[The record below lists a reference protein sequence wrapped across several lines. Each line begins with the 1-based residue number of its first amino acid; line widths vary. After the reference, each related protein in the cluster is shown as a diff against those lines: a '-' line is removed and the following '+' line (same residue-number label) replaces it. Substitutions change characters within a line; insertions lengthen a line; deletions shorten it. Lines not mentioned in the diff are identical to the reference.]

1 MIKNMKQSV
10 IVIGS
15 GITGVSCAEELRRSG
30 ANVTLIDRAKAG
42 DPTQTSFGNA
52 GILAREGIMPIANP
66 SMLKMIPQILLSPNS
81 PVYLKWSYL
90 AKFSPWALQ
99 FIMNGTR
106 PKALPII
113 LALNELIYDTV
124 ENHIQLS
131 KNTGAARFIEKGDMT
146 LLFRNRKQFSSDK
159 FANQTRRNLGITW
172 EELSRDKLLDRDPHI
187 SKLYQ
192 FGLAYKNHGWITNP
206 AAYVSSLAKHFQ
218 ENGGKI
224 LIGEVSKIN
233 GNNVELKGGIILKAE
248 NIVLATGAWSKNLA
262 SQLGHNIPLQAE
274 RGYHLSLKNASHMP
288 PNTYLITDKK
298 FGLTP
303 MDGFLRCAGQSE
315 FAPLEM
321 PPNPKAI
328 KNLRKF
334 LFRLYPKLEYET
346 ETIWQGTRPTL
357 PDSLPVIG
365 RSSKNT
371 SVIFAFGGQHLGLTM
386 GPKIGK
392 MVRDIIFERQSNVNM
407 TPYSSDRFDYFKY
420 HTI

>member
-30 ANVTLIDRAKAG
+30 AKVTLIDRVKAG
-42 DPTQTSFGNA
+42 DPSQTSFGNA

-66 SMLKMIPQILLSPNS
+66 SMLKMIPQILLSPSS

-90 AKFSPWALQ
+90 AKFSPWALK

-131 KNTGAARFIEKGDMT
+131 KNTDAARFIEKGDMT
-146 LLFRNRKQFSSDK
+146 LLYRNRKQFSSDK
-159 FANQTRRNLGITW
+159 FANQARRNLGIIW
-172 EELSRDKLLDRDPHI
+172 EELSRNELLDRDPHI

-218 ENGGKI
+218 KNGGKI

-248 NIVLATGAWSKNLA
+248 NIVLATGAWSKNLT

-334 LFRLYPKLEYET
+334 LFRLYPKLAYET

-392 MVRDIIFERQSNVNM
+392 MVRDIIFERQSNINM
-407 TPYSSDRFDYFKY
+407 KPYSSDRFG
-420 HTI
+420 

>member
-1 MIKNMKQSV
+1 
-10 IVIGS
+10 
-15 GITGVSCAEELRRSG
+15 VSCAEELRRSG
-30 ANVTLIDRAKAG
+30 ANVTLIDRVKAG

-407 TPYSSDRFDYFKY
+407 TPYSSDRFD
-420 HTI
+420 

>member
-30 ANVTLIDRAKAG
+30 AIVTLIDRVEAG
-42 DPTQTSFGNA
+42 DPAQTSFGNA

-66 SMLKMIPQILLSPNS
+66 SMLKMIPQILLSPSS
-81 PVYLKWSYL
+81 PIYLKWSYL
-90 AKFSPWALQ
+90 AKFSPWAVK
-99 FIMNGTR
+99 FIMNGTK

-113 LALNELIYDTV
+113 LALNELLYDTV

-131 KNTGAARFIEKGDMT
+131 KNTDAARFIEKGDMT
-146 LLFRNRKQFSSDK
+146 LLYRNRKQFSSDK
-159 FANQTRRNLGITW
+159 FANQARNDLGITW

-218 ENGGKI
+218 KNGGKI
-224 LIGEVSKIN
+224 LISEVTKIN
-233 GNNVELKGGIILKAE
+233 GNNVELKDGNILKAK

-262 SQLGHNIPLQAE
+262 TQLGHNIPLQAE

-328 KNLRKF
+328 RNLRKF
-334 LFRLYPKLEYET
+334 LFRFYPKLEYET

-357 PDSLPVIG
+357 PDSLPLIG

-386 GPKIGK
+386 GPKVGK
-392 MVRDIIFERQSNVNM
+392 MVRDIIFERQSNINM
-407 TPYSSDRFDYFKY
+407 KPYSSDRFD
-420 HTI
+420 

>member
-30 ANVTLIDRAKAG
+30 ANVTLIDRVKAG

-131 KNTGAARFIEKGDMT
+131 KNTDAARFIEKGDMT
-146 LLFRNRKQFSSDK
+146 LLYRNRKQFSSDK
-159 FANQTRRNLGITW
+159 FANQARRNLGIIW
-172 EELSRDKLLDRDPHI
+172 EELSRNELLDRDPHI

-218 ENGGKI
+218 KNGGKI

-248 NIVLATGAWSKNLA
+248 NIVLATGAWSKNLT

-407 TPYSSDRFDYFKY
+407 TPYSSDRFD
-420 HTI
+420 

>member
-30 ANVTLIDRAKAG
+30 AKVTLIDRVEAG
-42 DPTQTSFGNA
+42 DPAQTSFGNA

-66 SMLKMIPQILLSPNS
+66 SMLKMIPQILLSPSS
-81 PVYLKWSYL
+81 PIYLKWSYL
-90 AKFSPWALQ
+90 AKFSPWAVK
-99 FIMNGTR
+99 FIMNGTK

-131 KNTGAARFIEKGDMT
+131 KNTDAARFIEKGDMT
-146 LLFRNRKQFSSDK
+146 LLYRNRKQFSSDK
-159 FANQTRRNLGITW
+159 FANQVRSNLGITW
-172 EELSRDKLLDRDPHI
+172 EELSHDKLLDRDPHI
-187 SKLYQ
+187 SKIYQ

-218 ENGGKI
+218 KNGGKI

-233 GNNVELKGGIILKAE
+233 GNNVELKDGNILKAE

-262 SQLGHNIPLQAE
+262 TQLGHKIPLQAE

-392 MVRDIIFERQSNVNM
+392 MVRDIIFERQSNINM
-407 TPYSSDRFDYFKY
+407 KPYSSDRFG
-420 HTI
+420 

>member
-30 ANVTLIDRAKAG
+30 ANVTIIDRVKAG

-172 EELSRDKLLDRDPHI
+172 EELTRDKLLDRDPHI

-407 TPYSSDRFDYFKY
+407 TPYSSDRFD
-420 HTI
+420 

>member
-30 ANVTLIDRAKAG
+30 ANVTLIDRVKAG

-66 SMLKMIPQILLSPNS
+66 SMLKMIPQILLSPSS

-146 LLFRNRKQFSSDK
+146 LLYRNRKQFSSDK

-172 EELSRDKLLDRDPHI
+172 EELSRDELLDRDPHI

-218 ENGGKI
+218 KNGGKI

-248 NIVLATGAWSKNLA
+248 NIVLATGAWSKNLT

-334 LFRLYPKLEYET
+334 LFRLYPKLAYET

-365 RSSKNT
+365 RSSKNP

-392 MVRDIIFERQSNVNM
+392 MVRDIIFERQSNINM
-407 TPYSSDRFDYFKY
+407 KPYSSDRFG
-420 HTI
+420 

>member
-30 ANVTLIDRAKAG
+30 AKVTLIDRVKAG
-42 DPTQTSFGNA
+42 DPSQTSFGNA

-66 SMLKMIPQILLSPNS
+66 SMLKMIPQILLSPSS

-90 AKFSPWALQ
+90 AKFSPWALK

-131 KNTGAARFIEKGDMT
+131 KNTDAARFIEKGDMT

-248 NIVLATGAWSKNLA
+248 NIVLATGAWSKNLT

-334 LFRLYPKLEYET
+334 LFRLYPKLAYET

-365 RSSKNT
+365 RSSKNP

-392 MVRDIIFERQSNVNM
+392 MVRDIIFERQSNINM
-407 TPYSSDRFDYFKY
+407 KPYSSDRFG
-420 HTI
+420 

>member
-30 ANVTLIDRAKAG
+30 AKVTLIDRVKAG
-42 DPTQTSFGNA
+42 DPSQTSFGNA

-66 SMLKMIPQILLSPNS
+66 SMLKMIPQILLSPSS

-131 KNTGAARFIEKGDMT
+131 KNTDAARFIEKGDMT
-146 LLFRNRKQFSSDK
+146 LLYRNRKQFSSVK
-159 FANQTRRNLGITW
+159 FANQARRNLGIIW
-172 EELSRDKLLDRDPHI
+172 EELSRNELLDRDPHI

-218 ENGGKI
+218 KNGGKI

-248 NIVLATGAWSKNLA
+248 NIVLATGAWSKNLT

-334 LFRLYPKLEYET
+334 LFRLYPKLAYET

-365 RSSKNT
+365 RSSKNP

-392 MVRDIIFERQSNVNM
+392 MVRDIIFERQSNINM
-407 TPYSSDRFDYFKY
+407 KPYSSDRFG
-420 HTI
+420 

>member
-30 ANVTLIDRAKAG
+30 ANVTLIDRVKAG

-131 KNTGAARFIEKGDMT
+131 KNTDAARFIEKGDMT

-274 RGYHLSLKNASHMP
+274 RGYHLSLKNTSHMP

-407 TPYSSDRFDYFKY
+407 TPYSSDRFD
-420 HTI
+420 

>member
-66 SMLKMIPQILLSPNS
+66 SMLKMIPQILLSPSS

-407 TPYSSDRFDYFKY
+407 TPYSSDRFD
-420 HTI
+420 

>member
-30 ANVTLIDRAKAG
+30 AKVTLIDRVKAG
-42 DPTQTSFGNA
+42 DPSQTSFGNA

-66 SMLKMIPQILLSPNS
+66 SMLKMIPQILLSPSS

-334 LFRLYPKLEYET
+334 LFRLYPKLAYET

-365 RSSKNT
+365 RSSKNP

-392 MVRDIIFERQSNVNM
+392 MVRDIIFERQSNINM
-407 TPYSSDRFDYFKY
+407 KPYSSDRFG
-420 HTI
+420 

>member
-30 ANVTLIDRAKAG
+30 AKVTLIDRVEAG
-42 DPTQTSFGNA
+42 DPAQTSFGNA

-131 KNTGAARFIEKGDMT
+131 KNTDAARFIEKGDMT
-146 LLFRNRKQFSSDK
+146 LLYRNRKQFSSDK
-159 FANQTRRNLGITW
+159 FANQTRRNLGIIW

-218 ENGGKI
+218 KNGGKI

-334 LFRLYPKLEYET
+334 LFRFYPKLEYES

-357 PDSLPVIG
+357 PDSLPMIG

-386 GPKIGK
+386 GPKVGK
-392 MVRDIIFERQSNVNM
+392 MVRDIIFERQTNINM
-407 TPYSSDRFDYFKY
+407 KPYSSDRFD
-420 HTI
+420 

>member
-30 ANVTLIDRAKAG
+30 ANVTLIDRVKAG
-42 DPTQTSFGNA
+42 DPSQTSFGNA

-66 SMLKMIPQILLSPNS
+66 SMLKMIPQILLSPSS

-131 KNTGAARFIEKGDMT
+131 KNTDAARFIEKGDMT
-146 LLFRNRKQFSSDK
+146 LLYRNRKQFSSDK
-159 FANQTRRNLGITW
+159 FANQARRNLGIIW
-172 EELSRDKLLDRDPHI
+172 EELSRNELLDRDPHI

-218 ENGGKI
+218 KNGGKI

-248 NIVLATGAWSKNLA
+248 NIVLATGAWSKNLT

-334 LFRLYPKLEYET
+334 LFRLYPKLAYET

-365 RSSKNT
+365 RSSKNP

-392 MVRDIIFERQSNVNM
+392 MVRDIIFERQSNINM
-407 TPYSSDRFDYFKY
+407 KPYSSDRFD
-420 HTI
+420 

>member
-30 ANVTLIDRAKAG
+30 AKVTLIDRVEAG
-42 DPTQTSFGNA
+42 DPAQTSFGNA

-66 SMLKMIPQILLSPNS
+66 SMLKMIPQILLSPSS

-90 AKFSPWALQ
+90 AKFSPWAVK
-99 FIMNGTR
+99 FIMNGTK

-131 KNTGAARFIEKGDMT
+131 KNTDAARFIEKGDMT
-146 LLFRNRKQFSSDK
+146 LLYRNRKQFSSDK
-159 FANQTRRNLGITW
+159 FANRARSDLGITW

-218 ENGGKI
+218 KNGGKI
-224 LIGEVSKIN
+224 LIGEVTKIN
-233 GNNVELKGGIILKAE
+233 GNNVELKDGNILKAK

-262 SQLGHNIPLQAE
+262 TQLGHNIPLQAE

-334 LFRLYPKLEYET
+334 LFRFYPKLEYES

-357 PDSLPVIG
+357 PDSLPMIG

-371 SVIFAFGGQHLGLTM
+371 SVVFAFGGQHLGLTM
-386 GPKIGK
+386 GPKVGK
-392 MVRDIIFERQSNVNM
+392 MVRDIIFERQSNINM
-407 TPYSSDRFDYFKY
+407 KPYSSDRFD
-420 HTI
+420 

>member
-30 ANVTLIDRAKAG
+30 ANVTLIDRVKAG

-66 SMLKMIPQILLSPNS
+66 SMLKMIPQILLSPSS

-131 KNTGAARFIEKGDMT
+131 KNTDAARFIEKGDMT
-146 LLFRNRKQFSSDK
+146 LLYRNRKQFSSDK
-159 FANQTRRNLGITW
+159 FANQARRNLGIIW

-218 ENGGKI
+218 KNGGKI

-392 MVRDIIFERQSNVNM
+392 MVRDIIFERQSNINM
-407 TPYSSDRFDYFKY
+407 KPYSSDRFD
-420 HTI
+420 

>member
-1 MIKNMKQSV
+1 MKQSV

-30 ANVTLIDRAKAG
+30 AKVTLIDRVKAG
-42 DPTQTSFGNA
+42 DPSQTSFGNA

-66 SMLKMIPQILLSPNS
+66 SMLKMIPQILLSPSS

-131 KNTGAARFIEKGDMT
+131 KNTDAARFIEKGDMT
-146 LLFRNRKQFSSDK
+146 LLYRNRKQFSSDK
-159 FANQTRRNLGITW
+159 FANQARRNLGIIW
-172 EELSRDKLLDRDPHI
+172 EELSRNELLDRDPHI

-218 ENGGKI
+218 KNGGKI

-248 NIVLATGAWSKNLA
+248 NIVLATGAWSKNLT

-334 LFRLYPKLEYET
+334 LFRLYPKLAYET

-365 RSSKNT
+365 RSSKNP

-392 MVRDIIFERQSNVNM
+392 MVRDIIFERQSNINM
-407 TPYSSDRFDYFKY
+407 KPYSSDRFG
-420 HTI
+420 

>member
-66 SMLKMIPQILLSPNS
+66 SMLKMIPQILLSPSS

-131 KNTGAARFIEKGDMT
+131 KNTDAARFIEKGDMT
-146 LLFRNRKQFSSDK
+146 LLYRNRKQFSSDK
-159 FANQTRRNLGITW
+159 FANQARRNLGIIW
-172 EELSRDKLLDRDPHI
+172 EELSRNELLDRDPHI

-218 ENGGKI
+218 KNGGKI

-248 NIVLATGAWSKNLA
+248 NIVLATGAWSKNLT

-365 RSSKNT
+365 RSSKNP

-392 MVRDIIFERQSNVNM
+392 MVRDIIFERQSNINM
-407 TPYSSDRFDYFKY
+407 KPYSSDRFD
-420 HTI
+420 

>member
-30 ANVTLIDRAKAG
+30 ANVTLIDRVKAG

-407 TPYSSDRFDYFKY
+407 TPYSSDRFDQFKY

>member
-1 MIKNMKQSV
+1 MKQSV

-30 ANVTLIDRAKAG
+30 AKVTLIDRVEAG
-42 DPTQTSFGNA
+42 DPAQTSFGNA

-66 SMLKMIPQILLSPNS
+66 SMLKMIPQILLSPSS
-81 PVYLKWSYL
+81 PIYLKWSYL
-90 AKFSPWALQ
+90 AKFSPWAVK
-99 FIMNGTR
+99 FIMNGTK

-113 LALNELIYDTV
+113 LALNELLYDTV

-131 KNTGAARFIEKGDMT
+131 KNTDAARFIEKGDMT
-146 LLFRNRKQFSSDK
+146 LLYRNRKQFSSDK
-159 FANQTRRNLGITW
+159 FANRARIDLGITW

-218 ENGGKI
+218 KNGGKI
-224 LIGEVSKIN
+224 LIGEVTKIN
-233 GNNVELKGGIILKAE
+233 GNNVELKDGNILKAK

-262 SQLGHNIPLQAE
+262 TQLGHNIPLQAE

-328 KNLRKF
+328 RNLRKF
-334 LFRLYPKLEYET
+334 LFRFYPKLEYES

-357 PDSLPVIG
+357 PDSLPLIG

-386 GPKIGK
+386 GPKVGK
-392 MVRDIIFERQSNVNM
+392 MVRDIIFERQSNINM
-407 TPYSSDRFDYFKY
+407 KPYSSDRFD
-420 HTI
+420 

>member
-30 ANVTLIDRAKAG
+30 AKVTLIDRVEAG
-42 DPTQTSFGNA
+42 DPAQTSFGNA

-66 SMLKMIPQILLSPNS
+66 SMLKMIPQILLSPSS

-90 AKFSPWALQ
+90 AKFSPWAVK
-99 FIMNGTR
+99 FIMNGTK

-131 KNTGAARFIEKGDMT
+131 KNTDAARFIEKGDMT
-146 LLFRNRKQFSSDK
+146 LLYRNRKQFSSDK
-159 FANQTRRNLGITW
+159 FANRARSDLGITW

-218 ENGGKI
+218 KNGGKI
-224 LIGEVSKIN
+224 LIGEVTKIN
-233 GNNVELKGGIILKAE
+233 GNNVELKDGNILKAK

-262 SQLGHNIPLQAE
+262 TQLGHNIPLQAE

-334 LFRLYPKLEYET
+334 LFRFYPKLEYES

-357 PDSLPVIG
+357 PDSLPMIG

-386 GPKIGK
+386 GPKVGK
-392 MVRDIIFERQSNVNM
+392 MVRDIIFERQSNINM
-407 TPYSSDRFDYFKY
+407 KPYSSDRFD
-420 HTI
+420 

>member
-1 MIKNMKQSV
+1 MKQSV

-66 SMLKMIPQILLSPNS
+66 SMLKMIPQILLSTNS
-81 PVYLKWSYL
+81 HVYLKWSYL

-274 RGYHLSLKNASHMP
+274 RGYHLSLKNTSHMP

-407 TPYSSDRFDYFKY
+407 TPYSSDRFD
-420 HTI
+420 

>member
-30 ANVTLIDRAKAG
+30 ANVTLIDRVKAG

-159 FANQTRRNLGITW
+159 FANQTRRNLGIIW

-334 LFRLYPKLEYET
+334 LFRFYPKLEYES

-357 PDSLPVIG
+357 PDSLPMIG

-386 GPKIGK
+386 GPKVGK
-392 MVRDIIFERQSNVNM
+392 MVRDIIFERQSNINM
-407 TPYSSDRFDYFKY
+407 KPYSSDRFD
-420 HTI
+420 

>member
-30 ANVTLIDRAKAG
+30 AKVTLIDRVEAG
-42 DPTQTSFGNA
+42 DPAQTSFGNA

-66 SMLKMIPQILLSPNS
+66 SMLKMIPQILLSPSS

-90 AKFSPWALQ
+90 AKFSPWAVK
-99 FIMNGTR
+99 FIMNGTK

-131 KNTGAARFIEKGDMT
+131 KNTDAARFIEKGDMT

-159 FANQTRRNLGITW
+159 FANQARRNLGITW

-187 SKLYQ
+187 SKIYQ

-218 ENGGKI
+218 KNGGKI

-233 GNNVELKGGIILKAE
+233 GNNVELKDGNILKAK

-262 SQLGHNIPLQAE
+262 TQLGHNIPLQAE

-334 LFRLYPKLEYET
+334 LFRFYPKLEYES

-357 PDSLPVIG
+357 PDSLPLIG

-386 GPKIGK
+386 GPKVGK
-392 MVRDIIFERQSNVNM
+392 MVRDIIFERQSNINM
-407 TPYSSDRFDYFKY
+407 KPYSSDRFD
-420 HTI
+420 

>member
-1 MIKNMKQSV
+1 MKQSV

-30 ANVTLIDRAKAG
+30 ANVTLIDRVKAG

-172 EELSRDKLLDRDPHI
+172 EELTRDKLLDRDPHI

-288 PNTYLITDKK
+288 PNTYLINDKK

-407 TPYSSDRFDYFKY
+407 KPYSSDRFD
-420 HTI
+420 

>member
-30 ANVTLIDRAKAG
+30 ANVTLIDRVKAG

-274 RGYHLSLKNASHMP
+274 RGYHLSLKNTSHMP

-407 TPYSSDRFDYFKY
+407 KPYSSDRFD
-420 HTI
+420 

>member
-30 ANVTLIDRAKAG
+30 AKVTLIDRVEAG
-42 DPTQTSFGNA
+42 DPAQTSFGNA

-66 SMLKMIPQILLSPNS
+66 SMLKMIPQILLSPSS

-90 AKFSPWALQ
+90 AKFSPWAVK
-99 FIMNGTR
+99 FIMNGTK

-113 LALNELIYDTV
+113 LALNELLYDTV

-131 KNTGAARFIEKGDMT
+131 KNTDAARFIEKGDMT
-146 LLFRNRKQFSSDK
+146 LLYRNRKQFSSDK
-159 FANQTRRNLGITW
+159 FANQARSDLGITW

-218 ENGGKI
+218 KNGGKI
-224 LIGEVSKIN
+224 LIGEVTKIN
-233 GNNVELKGGIILKAE
+233 GNNVELKDGNILKAK

-262 SQLGHNIPLQAE
+262 TQLGHNIPLQAE

-328 KNLRKF
+328 RNLRKF
-334 LFRLYPKLEYET
+334 LFRFYPKLEYES

-357 PDSLPVIG
+357 PDSLPMIG

-386 GPKIGK
+386 GPKVGK
-392 MVRDIIFERQSNVNM
+392 MVRDIIFERQSNINM
-407 TPYSSDRFDYFKY
+407 KPYSSDRFD
-420 HTI
+420 

>member
-30 ANVTLIDRAKAG
+30 AKVTLIDRVKAG

-66 SMLKMIPQILLSPNS
+66 SMLKMIPQILLSPSS

-131 KNTGAARFIEKGDMT
+131 KNTDAARFIEKGDMT
-146 LLFRNRKQFSSDK
+146 LLYRNRKQFSSDK
-159 FANQTRRNLGITW
+159 FANQARRNLGIIW
-172 EELSRDKLLDRDPHI
+172 EELSRNELLDRDPHI

-218 ENGGKI
+218 KNGGKI

-248 NIVLATGAWSKNLA
+248 NIVLATGAWSKNLT

-334 LFRLYPKLEYET
+334 LFRLYPKLAYET

-365 RSSKNT
+365 RSSKNP

-392 MVRDIIFERQSNVNM
+392 MVRDIIFERQSNINM
-407 TPYSSDRFDYFKY
+407 KPYSSDRFG
-420 HTI
+420 

>member
-30 ANVTLIDRAKAG
+30 AKVTLIDRVEAG
-42 DPTQTSFGNA
+42 DPAQTSFGNA

-66 SMLKMIPQILLSPNS
+66 SMLKMIPQILLSPSS
-81 PVYLKWSYL
+81 PIYLKWSYL
-90 AKFSPWALQ
+90 AKFSPWAVK
-99 FIMNGTR
+99 FIMNGTK

-113 LALNELIYDTV
+113 LALNELLYDTV

-131 KNTGAARFIEKGDMT
+131 KNTDAARFIEKGDMT
-146 LLFRNRKQFSSDK
+146 LLYRNRKQFSSDK
-159 FANQTRRNLGITW
+159 FANRARSDLGITW

-218 ENGGKI
+218 KNGGKI
-224 LIGEVSKIN
+224 LIGEVTKIN
-233 GNNVELKGGIILKAE
+233 GNNVELKDGNILKAK

-262 SQLGHNIPLQAE
+262 TQLGHNIPLQAE

-334 LFRLYPKLEYET
+334 LFRFYPKLEYES

-357 PDSLPVIG
+357 PDSLPMIG

-371 SVIFAFGGQHLGLTM
+371 SVVFAFGGQHLGLTM
-386 GPKIGK
+386 GPKVGK
-392 MVRDIIFERQSNVNM
+392 MVRDIIFERQSNINM
-407 TPYSSDRFDYFKY
+407 KPYSSDRFD
-420 HTI
+420 

>member
-30 ANVTLIDRAKAG
+30 AKVTLIDRVKAG
-42 DPTQTSFGNA
+42 DPSQTSFGNA

-206 AAYVSSLAKHFQ
+206 AAYVSSIAKHFR

-248 NIVLATGAWSKNLA
+248 NIVLATGAWSKNLT

-334 LFRLYPKLEYET
+334 LFRLYPKLAYET

-365 RSSKNT
+365 RSSKNP

-392 MVRDIIFERQSNVNM
+392 MVRDIIFERQSNINM
-407 TPYSSDRFDYFKY
+407 KPYSSDRFG
-420 HTI
+420 

>member
-30 ANVTLIDRAKAG
+30 AKVTLIDRVEAG
-42 DPTQTSFGNA
+42 DPAQTSFGNA

-66 SMLKMIPQILLSPNS
+66 SMLKMIPQILLSPSS
-81 PVYLKWSYL
+81 PIYLKWSYL
-90 AKFSPWALQ
+90 AKFSPWAVK
-99 FIMNGTR
+99 FIMNGTK

-113 LALNELIYDTV
+113 LALNELLYDTV

-131 KNTGAARFIEKGDMT
+131 KNTDAARFIEKGDMT
-146 LLFRNRKQFSSDK
+146 LLYRNRKQFSSDK
-159 FANQTRRNLGITW
+159 FANRARSDLGITW

-218 ENGGKI
+218 KNGGKI
-224 LIGEVSKIN
+224 LIGEVTKIN
-233 GNNVELKGGIILKAE
+233 GNNVELKDGNILKAK

-262 SQLGHNIPLQAE
+262 TQLGHNIPLQAE

-334 LFRLYPKLEYET
+334 LFRLYPKLAYET

-392 MVRDIIFERQSNVNM
+392 MVRDIIFERQSNINM
-407 TPYSSDRFDYFKY
+407 KPYSSDRFD
-420 HTI
+420 

>member
-1 MIKNMKQSV
+1 MKQSV

-30 ANVTLIDRAKAG
+30 AKVTLIDRVTAG
-42 DPTQTSFGNA
+42 DPSQTSYGNA

-66 SMLKMIPQILLSPNS
+66 SMLKMIPQILLSPSS
-81 PVYLKWSYL
+81 PIYLKWSYL
-90 AKFSPWALQ
+90 TKFSPWAVK

-113 LALNELIYDTV
+113 LALNELLYDTV

-131 KNTGAARFIEKGDMT
+131 KNTDAARFIQKGDMT
-146 LLFRNRKQFSSDK
+146 FLYRNRKQFTTDT
-159 FANQTRRNLGITW
+159 FANQARRDLGISW
-172 EELSRDKLLDRDPHI
+172 DELSRDKLLDRDPNI

-206 AAYVSSLAKHFQ
+206 AAYVSNLAKHFQ
-218 ENGGKI
+218 KNGGKI

-233 GNNVELKGGIILKAE
+233 GNNVELKDSTILKAE
-248 NIVLATGAWSKNLA
+248 SIVLATGAWSKSFA
-262 SQLGHNIPLQAE
+262 MQLGHNIPLQAE
-274 RGYHLSLKNASHMP
+274 RGYHLSLKNASQMP

-298 FGLTP
+298 FALTP

-357 PDSLPVIG
+357 PDSLPMIG

-371 SVIFAFGGQHLGLTM
+371 SVIFAFGSQHLGLTM

-392 MVRDIIFERQSNVNM
+392 MVRDIIFERQSNINM
-407 TPYSSDRFDYFKY
+407 KPYSSDRFD
-420 HTI
+420 

>member
-66 SMLKMIPQILLSPNS
+66 SMLKMIPQILLSPSS

-274 RGYHLSLKNASHMP
+274 RGYHLSLKNTSHMP

-407 TPYSSDRFDYFKY
+407 TPYSSDRFD
-420 HTI
+420 

>member
-131 KNTGAARFIEKGDMT
+131 KNTDAARFIEKGDMT

-386 GPKIGK
+386 GPKVGK
-392 MVRDIIFERQSNVNM
+392 MVRDIIFERQSNINM
-407 TPYSSDRFDYFKY
+407 KPYSSDRFD
-420 HTI
+420 

>member
-30 ANVTLIDRAKAG
+30 ANVTLIDRVKAG

-274 RGYHLSLKNASHMP
+274 RGYHLSLRNASHMP

-407 TPYSSDRFDYFKY
+407 TPYSSDRFD
-420 HTI
+420 

>member
-66 SMLKMIPQILLSPNS
+66 SMLKMIPQILLSPSS

-131 KNTGAARFIEKGDMT
+131 KNTDAARFIEKGDMT
-146 LLFRNRKQFSSDK
+146 LLYRNRKQFSSDK
-159 FANQTRRNLGITW
+159 FANQARRNLGIIW
-172 EELSRDKLLDRDPHI
+172 EELSRNELLDRDPHI

-218 ENGGKI
+218 KNGGKI

-248 NIVLATGAWSKNLA
+248 NIVLATGAWSKNLT

-303 MDGFLRCAGQSE
+303 MDGFLRCAGQS
-315 FAPLEM
+315 
-321 PPNPKAI
+321 
-328 KNLRKF
+328 
-334 LFRLYPKLEYET
+334 
-346 ETIWQGTRPTL
+346 
-357 PDSLPVIG
+357 
-365 RSSKNT
+365 
-371 SVIFAFGGQHLGLTM
+371 
-386 GPKIGK
+386 
-392 MVRDIIFERQSNVNM
+392 
-407 TPYSSDRFDYFKY
+407 
-420 HTI
+420 

>member
-1 MIKNMKQSV
+1 MKQSV

-30 ANVTLIDRAKAG
+30 ANVTLIDRVKAG

-172 EELSRDKLLDRDPHI
+172 EELTRDKLLDRDPHI

-248 NIVLATGAWSKNLA
+248 NIVLATGAWSKNLT

-407 TPYSSDRFDYFKY
+407 TPYSSDRFD
-420 HTI
+420 

>member
-30 ANVTLIDRAKAG
+30 ANVTLIDRVKAG

-99 FIMNGTR
+99 FIMNGTK

-113 LALNELIYDTV
+113 LALNELLYDTV

-131 KNTGAARFIEKGDMT
+131 KNTDAAQFIEKGDMT
-146 LLFRNRKQFSSDK
+146 LLYRNRKQFSSDK
-159 FANQTRRNLGITW
+159 FANQARRDLGIAW
-172 EELSRDKLLDRDPHI
+172 EELTRSKLLDRDPHI

-218 ENGGKI
+218 KNGGKI

-233 GNNVELKGGIILKAE
+233 GNNVELKDGNILKAE

-262 SQLGHNIPLQAE
+262 TQLGHKIPLQAE

-334 LFRLYPKLEYET
+334 LFRFYPKLEYES

-357 PDSLPVIG
+357 PDSLPMIG

-386 GPKIGK
+386 GPKVGK
-392 MVRDIIFERQSNVNM
+392 MVRDIIFERQTNINM
-407 TPYSSDRFDYFKY
+407 KPYSSDRFD
-420 HTI
+420 